1 MFYVYLDSTHGTELI
16 GKSMELAVA
25 EKIKADKEAEWK
37 PGYLW
42 NVRITSRPEKEFSFY
57 D

>member
-25 EKIKADKEAEWK
+25 EKIKADKEAEQ
-37 PGYLW
+37 PTGSQW
-42 NVRITSRPEKEFSFY
+42 NIRITSRPEKEFTIF